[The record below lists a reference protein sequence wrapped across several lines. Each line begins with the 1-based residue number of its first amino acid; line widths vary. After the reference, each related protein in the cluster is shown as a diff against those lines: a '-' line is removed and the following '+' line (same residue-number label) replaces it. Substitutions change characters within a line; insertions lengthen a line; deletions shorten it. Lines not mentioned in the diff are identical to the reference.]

1 MKLSTRSRYGLKAC
15 FELALNY
22 DKDVCSLPH
31 LADKLAISKVYL
43 EQLFRILIK
52 SDIIHSVRGAQG
64 GYKLN
69 KEPAD
74 ITIGMIIRALENE
87 IVLADCVNGVCSERQ
102 CPTKNIWLKLDN
114 AINSVL
120 DSLTLKDMID
130 DYKNS
135 INGD

>member
-22 DKDVCSLPH
+22 EKDAYSLPV
-31 LADKLAISKVYL
+31 LADKIAISKVYL

-52 SDIIHSVRGAQG
+52 NDIIHSVRGAQG

-69 KEPAD
+69 KAPRE

-87 IVLADCVNGVCSERQ
+87 IVLADCVNGVCSEKK
-102 CPTKNIWLKLDN
+102 CPTKNVWIKLDN

-120 DSLTLKDMID
+120 DSLTLQDMVD
-130 DYKNS
+130 DYN
-135 INGD
+135 D